1 MKKLNFIFL
10 IDCKDKLYSDN
21 NITLYSNCLGE
32 LIIFVS
38 LKDIILSLKPDI
50 LEKLLNIL
58 IYFLNKISIFYRII
72 LLLIDKIIIIYII
85 IKFIYNFISSTL
97 VLKFNVSNKDE
108 YPKRDRSPEEEENTE
123 SSAWKE
129 RLDKIEEREMDI
141 KDLRKDLK
149 EAENAVR
156 IENNPN
162 FPPQVKSN
170 NRHLRSIE
178 ENYPEF
184 FDSHDDANNTNRG
197 LSRVI
202 NHLKKEEQSLI
213 QQLED
218 LKRTPNEALD
228 DLPAEMP
235 GISEDGE

>member
-1 MKKLNFIFL
+1 MAFFVYIDILLRVLGGNISTNFIKPITHIIMKKLKNFFL
-10 IDCKDKLYSDN
+10 IDCKDKLSNDN

-123 SSAWKE
+123 SSA
-129 RLDKIEEREMDI
+129 
-141 KDLRKDLK
+141 
-149 EAENAVR
+149 
-156 IENNPN
+156 
-162 FPPQVKSN
+162 
-170 NRHLRSIE
+170 
-178 ENYPEF
+178 
-184 FDSHDDANNTNRG
+184 
-197 LSRVI
+197 
-202 NHLKKEEQSLI
+202 
-213 QQLED
+213 
-218 LKRTPNEALD
+218 
-228 DLPAEMP
+228 
-235 GISEDGE
+235 

>member
-10 IDCKDKLYSDN
+10 IDCKDKLSN
-21 NITLYSNCLGE
+21 NNNTTLYSNCLGE
-32 LIIFVS
+32 LIIFVC
-38 LKDIILSLKPDI
+38 LKDIILNLKTDI
-50 LEKLLNIL
+50 LEKLLKIL
-58 IYFLNKISIFYRII
+58 IYLFNKISIFHRII
-72 LLLIDKIIIIYII
+72 FLLIYII
-85 IKFIYNFISSTL
+85 IKFIYNFNSYIS

-108 YPKRDRSPEEEENTE
+108 CPKRDRSSEEENTE

-129 RLDKIEEREMDI
+129 RLDKIEEKEMDI

-170 NRHLRSIE
+170 NRHLRNIE
-178 ENYPEF
+178 ENYSEF
-184 FDSHDDANNTNRG
+184 FDSYDDANTTNRG

-228 DLPAEMP
+228 DLPIEMP

>member
-1 MKKLNFIFL
+1 MKKLNLIFL
-10 IDCKDKLYSDN
+10 IDCKNKLSNDN
-21 NITLYSNCLGE
+21 NITLYNNCIGE
-32 LIIFVS
+32 IIIFVS
-38 LKDIILSLKPDI
+38 LKDIILNLKTDI

-58 IYFLNKISIFYRII
+58 IYLLNKTSNFYRII
-72 LLLIDKIIIIYII
+72 LLLIDKIIIICII
-85 IKFIYNFISSTL
+85 IKLIYNFISFTL

-108 YPKRDRSPEEEENTE
+108 YPKRDRSPEEENTE
-123 SSAWKE
+123 LSALKE
-129 RLDKIEEREMDI
+129 RLDKIEEKEMDI

-184 FDSHDDANNTNRG
+184 FDSYDDTNNTNRG

>member
-1 MKKLNFIFL
+1 MAFFVYIDILLRVLGGNISTNFIKPITHIIMKKLKNFFL
-10 IDCKDKLYSDN
+10 IDCKDKLSNDN

-108 YPKRDRSPEEEENTE
+108 YPKRDRSR
-123 SSAWKE
+123 S
-129 RLDKIEEREMDI
+129 EER
-141 KDLRKDLK
+141 RVGK
-149 EAENAVR
+149 EC
-156 IENNPN
+156 
-162 FPPQVKSN
+162 
-170 NRHLRSIE
+170 RSRWSP
-178 ENYPEF
+178 Y
-184 FDSHDDANNTNRG
+184 H
-197 LSRVI
+197 
-202 NHLKKEEQSLI
+202 
-213 QQLED
+213 
-218 LKRTPNEALD
+218 
-228 DLPAEMP
+228 
-235 GISEDGE
+235 